1 MKYLPNFTFFLLIL
15 LRLTQP
21 AYSQSSTL
29 RFEHLTTEDG
39 LSNNSVPSILQDR
52 EGFMWFGTFY
62 GLNKYDGYN
71 FTVFKHDPN
80 NPAHSLQGTGSRTI
94 HEDKEGN
101 LWSATMEGGGLNKID
116 KRTGS
121 IITFLEHLGP
131 NFGSLFE
138 DRQGFL
144 WIGSI
149 GISGKLVRFNPKT
162 EEYIQFTNITGSVV
176 AEDASGRFWMLEPR
190 RLRTFEF
197 NRRSG
202 KYTLNPDHL
211 FADTTLNFTSAH
223 LDKDG
228 MLWIGTYNKGLFML
242 NTNASSLQL
251 KPYNP
256 GGQINQWITLNGI
269 YEDADGYLWLA
280 TTEGLQRINKKT
292 NEVITYRS
300 DPALPGTLSS
310 NIIYSVYKDRE
321 GVLWVGTINGINKAI
336 AHPKPFKVHQVN
348 VSTLAQRLPENNI
361 ATIVEDRYGLVWLGN
376 SKGLYQFNPQSLQ
389 IKHIDAKPADPGSLS
404 SEGVGKIFEDRSG
417 SLWVSTKEALH
428 RLDRATG
435 KFIRYPTAGRIVA
448 MDEDRGGKI
457 WIAYGFAGMGERVFG
472 IASLDSATQKFRYYY
487 RGNSDAGLN
496 NAYGIW
502 DIMASR
508 TGDIWVTTGGGG
520 INRLN
525 PKTGKFT
532 YYIPDYPFTA
542 GHFND
547 ISAFALY
554 EDPQGII
561 WVGTFKSGLN
571 RFDPKT
577 NKFSYYTTR
586 EGLPSNQVTGIIGD
600 TKGNLWLGT
609 SNGISRFNPAAG
621 SFRNFDVSDGLPDN
635 ISGRSFY
642 SRNGKLFFG
651 TPKGF
656 VIFYPDSIKDNTI
669 PPPVYITGLRV
680 LEKSRPLP
688 SGSLELPYRENFL
701 SFDFVA
707 LNYDSPEKNQY
718 AYKLE
723 GLDKDWI
730 YSNARRYASYT
741 SIPPGKY
748 TFRVKAS
755 NNDGTWNE
763 KGASLSIIINPPW
776 WRTWWAYAFY
786 VLCFLAGLFLADRY
800 QRQRLIQKERERT
813 KERELAQ
820 AKEIEKAYHEL
831 KTTQAQLIQSEK
843 MASLGELTAGIAH
856 EIQNPLNFVNNFSE
870 VSIELIEEVK
880 SEKLKAQ
887 SERDEEL
894 ENELLEDISQ
904 NLQKISHH
912 GKRADFIVKGML
924 QHSRTSTGEKQ
935 PTNLNMLSDE
945 FLKLSYHGL
954 RAKDKSFNAELV
966 TNFDENLPKVNVV
979 QQDIGRVLLNL
990 FNNAFYAAQERRKV
1004 EGKGFKARIEVSTKS
1019 ISPMLS
1025 PNSTPPSGGGGIII
1039 AVRDNGS
1046 GINDTIKDKIMQPF
1060 FTTKPTGE
1068 GTGLGLSLSYDIIKA
1083 HGGELKVE
1091 TKDGEGSIFSII
1103 LPVNN

>member
-1 MKYLPNFTFFLLIL
+1 MKYLPSFAFFLLLL

-29 RFEHLTTEDG
+29 SFERLTEEDG
-39 LSNNSVPSILQDR
+39 LSNNNVPSILQDR

-80 NPAHSLQGTGSRTI
+80 NPAHSVRGTGSRTI

-101 LWSATMEGGGLNKID
+101 LWVATSEGGGLNKID

-121 IITFLEHLGP
+121 IITFLDHLGP

-176 AEDASGRFWMLEPR
+176 AEDASGRFWMLEQR

-202 KYTLNPDHL
+202 KYTLNPDNL

-223 LDKDG
+223 MDKDG
-228 MLWIGTYNKGLFML
+228 MLWIGTSNKGLFTL
-242 NTNASSLQL
+242 NTNASPMQL
-251 KPYNP
+251 RPYNPSPTGSSPSDLVIRAGPSEPGRAGGRAGGPVQRGNP
-256 GGQINQWITLNGI
+256 GGQVNQNITLNGI

-300 DPALPGTLSS
+300 DPAIPGTLNS
-310 NIIYSVYKDRE
+310 NNIYSVYKDRE
-321 GVLWVGTINGINKAI
+321 GVLWVGTVNGINKAI
-336 AHPKPFKVHQVN
+336 AQPKPFKVHQVN
-348 VSTLAQRLPENNI
+348 VSTLAQSLPENYI
-361 ATIVEDRYGLVWLGN
+361 RTIVEDRAGIVWLG
-376 SKGLYQFNPQSLQ
+376 SLQKGLYQFNPQSLQ

-404 SEGVGKIFEDRSG
+404 SEGVGIIYEDRSG
-417 SLWVSTKEALH
+417 RLWVSTKEALH
-428 RLDRATG
+428 RLDRARG
-435 KFIRYPTAGRIVA
+435 KFIRYPTEGIVIA
-448 MDEDRGGKI
+448 MDEEKGGKI
-457 WIAYGFAGMGERVFG
+457 WIGFGTPRIGEGGVTG
-472 IASLDSATQKFRYYY
+472 IAYLDSATQKFRYYY

-532 YYIPDYPFTA
+532 YYIPDYPLTA

-577 NKFSYYTTR
+577 NKFSYFTTR
-586 EGLPSNQVTGIIGD
+586 EGLPSNQVLGIIGD

-635 ISGRSFY
+635 SFNNGSVY
-642 SRNGKLFFG
+642 SRNGKLLFG
-651 TPKGF
+651 TRNGF
-656 VIFYPDSIKDNTI
+656 VSFYPDSIKDNTT
-669 PPPVYITGLRV
+669 PPPVYITGLKV

-688 SGSLELPYRENFL
+688 GGALELPYRENYL

-718 AYKLE
+718 AYKME

-741 SIPPGKY
+741 NLTPGKY

-763 KGASLSIIINPPW
+763 KGASLSIIVHPPW
-776 WRTWWAYAFY
+776 WRTWWAYTFY

-800 QRQRLIQKERERT
+800 QRQRLVQKERERT

-820 AKEIEKAYHEL
+820 AREIEKAYHEL

-870 VSIELIEEVK
+870 VSMELIEEVK
-880 SEKLKAQ
+880 SEKLKAK
-887 SERDEEL
+887 SERSEEL
-894 ENELLEDISQ
+894 ENELLDDISQ

-924 QHSRTSTGEKQ
+924 QHSRASSSTKE
-935 PTNLNMLSDE
+935 PTDINKLADE
-945 FLKLSYHGL
+945 YFRLAYHGL
-954 RAKDKSFNAELV
+954 RAKDKMFNAELV
-966 TNFDENLPKVNVV
+966 TDFDTKLPLADVV
-979 QQDIGRVLLNL
+979 PQDIGRVMLNL
-990 FNNAFYAAQERRKV
+990 FTNAFYATQQR
-1004 EGKGFKARIEVSTKS
+1004 FKADKDFKPEVKLSTNK
-1019 ISPMLS
+1019 
-1025 PNSTPPSGGGGIII
+1025 N
-1039 AVRDNGS
+1039 
-1046 GINDTIKDKIMQPF
+1046 
-1060 FTTKPTGE
+1060 
-1068 GTGLGLSLSYDIIKA
+1068 
-1083 HGGELKVE
+1083 
-1091 TKDGEGSIFSII
+1091 
-1103 LPVNN
+1103 

>member
-1 MKYLPNFTFFLLIL
+1 MKSIPGFALFLILL

-29 RFEHLTTEDG
+29 RFEHLSEKDG
-39 LSNNSVPSILQDR
+39 LSNNAVPRILQDR
-52 EGFMWFGTFY
+52 EGFMWFGTTY

-71 FTVFKHDPN
+71 FTVFRHDPN
-80 NPAHSLQGTGSRTI
+80 NPTNSVRGLGSRTI

-121 IITFLEHLGP
+121 IITYLEHLAP
-131 NFGSLFE
+131 NFGTLFE

-162 EEYIQFTNITGSVV
+162 EKYIQFTNITGSVV
-176 AEDASGRFWMLEPR
+176 AEDASGRFWMLEPG

-197 NRRSG
+197 NGRSG

-211 FADTTLNFTSAH
+211 FADTTFVFTSAH

-228 MLWIGTYNKGLFML
+228 MLWIGTRNKGLFTL
-242 NTNASSLQL
+242 NTNTSPLQL

-256 GGQINQWITLNGI
+256 GGHVNQTIVLNGI
-269 YEDADGYLWLA
+269 YEDTDGYLWLA
-280 TTEGLQRINKKT
+280 TTQGLQRINKKT
-292 NEVITYRS
+292 KEVITYRS
-300 DPALPGTLSS
+300 DPAVPGTLSS
-310 NIIYSVYKDRE
+310 NFINSVYKDRE
-321 GVLWVGTINGINKAI
+321 GVLWVGTSNGINKAI
-336 AHPKPFKVHQVN
+336 AHPKPFKVHQVK
-348 VSTLAQRLPENNI
+348 VSTLAQNLPENSVR
-361 ATIVEDRYGLVWLGN
+361 TILEDRYGIVWFGN
-376 SKGLYQFNPQSLQ
+376 TTGLYQFNPKSQQ

-417 SLWVSTKEALH
+417 RLWVSTREALH

-435 KFIRYPTAGRIVA
+435 KFIRYPTEGYVIA
-448 MDEDRGGKI
+448 MDEDQGGKI
-457 WIAYGFAGMGERVFG
+457 WIAYDAFVGLGRGVFG
-472 IASLDSATQKFRYYY
+472 IAYLDSATQKFKYY
-487 RGNSDAGLN
+487 RGNSDAGFN
-496 NAYGIW
+496 NAYGIS
-502 DIMASR
+502 DIMVSR
-508 TGDIWVTTGGGG
+508 TGDIWVTTFGGG

-525 PKTGKFT
+525 PKTGKFS
-532 YYIPDYPFTA
+532 YYIPNYPFTA
-542 GHFND
+542 GNFND
-547 ISAFALY
+547 ISAFGLY

-577 NKFSYYTTR
+577 NKFSYFTTR
-586 EGLPSNQVTGIIGD
+586 EGLASNNVRTIVGD

-609 SNGISRFNPAAG
+609 AAGISRFNPAAG
-621 SFRNFDVSDGLPDN
+621 SFRNFDVSDGLPVN
-635 ISGRSFY
+635 STSAGSIY

-656 VIFYPDSIKDNTI
+656 VIFNPDSIKDNAI

-688 SGSLELPYRENFL
+688 SGSLELPYRENYL

-730 YSNARRYASYT
+730 YSARRYASYT
-741 SIPPGKY
+741 NLAPGKY

-755 NNDGTWNE
+755 NNDGIWNE
-763 KGASLSIIINPPW
+763 KGTSLAIIVHPPW
-776 WRTWWAYAFY
+776 WRTWWAYTFY

-800 QRQRLIQKERERT
+800 QRQRLVQKERERT
-813 KERELAQ
+813 KERDLAQ
-820 AKEIEKAYHEL
+820 AREIEKAYHEL

-870 VSIELIEEVK
+870 VSMELIEEVK
-880 SEKLKAQ
+880 SEKLKVKSA
-887 SERDEEL
+887 RNEEL

-935 PTNLNMLSDE
+935 ATNINTLADE

-954 RAKDKSFNAELV
+954 RAKDKSFNADLV
-966 TNFDENLPKVNVV
+966 TNFDKNLPQVNVV

-990 FNNAFYAAQERRKV
+990 FNNAFYAVQEKRKAESEKLKEDYKPTV
-1004 EGKGFKARIEVSTKS
+1004 EVSTSAKD
-1019 ISPMLS
+1019 
-1025 PNSTPPSGGGGIII
+1025 GFVIIT
-1039 AVRDNGS
+1039 VKDNGN
-1046 GINDTIKDKIMQPF
+1046 GIPEGIKEKIMQPF

-1083 HGGELKVE
+1083 HGGEIKVE
-1091 TKDGEGSIFSII
+1091 TMDAEFAEFII
-1103 LPVNN
+1103 QLPIT